1 LDHILAYSM
10 NNLHIEQDLI
20 PRKQYEQ
27 LKESYDNLVIRFGNL
42 LIFWRIVLISIIF
55 IIIYFLSKLA
65 VWGFNYFLL
74 KILLLV

>member
-1 LDHILAYSM
+1 M

-27 LKESYDNLVIRFGNL
+27 LKESYDYLVIRFGIL

-55 IIIYFLSKLA
+55 IIIYFLSKL
-65 VWGFNYFLL
+65 VGGF
-74 KILLLV
+74 

>member
-1 LDHILAYSM
+1 M